1 MLFSFDEEKCIREL
15 GVGDGQRTPGVKS
28 SLSS

>member
-15 GVGDGQRTPGVKS
+15 GAGDGQRTPGVFS
-28 SLSS
+28 PM